1 MKSRVIVVVQQLV
14 APADRSESDEAEQL
28 REARSESQV
37 IVAVQ
42 QFVAPADKSE
52 RATVAE

>member
-1 MKSRVIVVVQQLV
+1 MIVVVQQLG
-14 APADRSESDEAEQL
+14 APADRSDSDQTEQL

-42 QFVAPADKSE
+42 HLVAPADKNE
-52 RATVAE
+52 RVTVAE